1 MKKLAIILMCITG
14 LLLNAGLYAQDSAI
28 KETETHNVFEGIFL
42 SIWSKLKS
50 LNPTQKQSAKSTTV
64 YTAGIRGAE
73 NTETLLKPY
82 WKDDLTKDPQFQ
94 AELEQFSQAQRK
106 LDSGELDLAVKEFD
120 QFLNQYSNS
129 ALRPNALFAKGI
141 SLAGIGKKEPSIAS
155 MKQFIDENPSHPL
168 VSDAK
173 LVISE
178 LSE

>member
-82 WKDDLTKDPQFQ
+82 WKDDLTKPP
-94 AELEQFSQAQRK
+94 ACNRCS
-106 LDSGELDLAVKEFD
+106 
-120 QFLNQYSNS
+120 
-129 ALRPNALFAKGI
+129 
-141 SLAGIGKKEPSIAS
+141 
-155 MKQFIDENPSHPL
+155 
-168 VSDAK
+168 
-173 LVISE
+173 
-178 LSE
+178 